1 MKTLNKIL
9 SVALTGLIMAGC
21 NDLDTEFKGSYV
33 TDKQKEEA
41 SKADPTMTRAAV
53 IGITST
59 FSSYQTVYSNHIDFG
74 YPSVM
79 LCLDSRG
86 MDLVGYNTGYNW
98 FNEPNEMD
106 DANVSGY
113 TPNLAWDH
121 IYSQIF
127 SANALLAAQG
137 TESDDPT
144 IKFFLA
150 QAYGIR
156 AFDYFQLAQ
165 IFQFTYVGHQSEPCV
180 PIITQENA
188 TEMAAA
194 GGAPRATVEEVY
206 TQILSD
212 INAAITNLE
221 AAADAGI
228 TPESV
233 IDSKS
238 KRLLGVASAYG
249 LRARINLVMNK
260 WADAASD
267 AQTAIAKFNGAPY
280 SLQAASAPLNLSLEE
295 KSWMWGIAIAET
307 DRVVTSGLVNWPS
320 HMGSLNYG
328 YAQVGAWRKIN
339 IKLFDAIQPTDAR
352 KGWFLNENSESP
364 NLSASQMAYVE
375 GYSMPAYTQ
384 VKFAPYQNVLDQSTN
399 ACDIP
404 LMRIEEMY
412 YINAEATAMA
422 GNPAGAA
429 QILND
434 FVNTFRDP
442 AYVCS
447 ATTAEEVQNE
457 VWMQRRVEFWG
468 EGISYFDLMRLKKGI
483 DRRGGGWEAVW
494 VYDIPA
500 ESNVMRLPIPNS
512 EVQANANLGENNP
525 SSEKPTPVAE

>member
-1 MKTLNKIL
+1 MKTINNIL
-9 SVALTGLIMAGC
+9 SVALMGLAMVGC

-41 SKADPTMTRAAV
+41 SKADPSMVRAAV

-59 FSSYQTVYSNHIDFG
+59 FSSYMTVYDAHIDFG

-79 LCLDSRG
+79 LCTDSRG

-98 FNEPNEMD
+98 FSEPNEMD

-113 TPNLAWDH
+113 TPNLAWRH

-144 IKFFLA
+144 VKFFLG

-165 IFQFTYVGHQSEPCV
+165 LFQFTYVGHQNEACV
-180 PIITQENA
+180 PIITEANSN
-188 TEMAAA
+188 EMAAA

-206 TQILSD
+206 TQIMND
-212 INAAITNLE
+212 INAAIENLE
-221 AAADAGI
+221 AAADAGV
-228 TPESV
+228 TPQSV
-233 IDSKS
+233 IESKA
-238 KRLLGVASAYG
+238 KRLLGVGTAYG

-295 KSWMWGIAIAET
+295 SSWMWGIAIAET
-307 DRVVTSGLVNWPS
+307 DRVVTSGIVNWPS

-328 YAQVGAWRKIN
+328 YASVGAWRKIN
-339 IKLFDAIQPTDAR
+339 IKLYDAIQPTDVR
-352 KGWFLNENSESP
+352 KGWFLDENSTSV
-364 NLSASQMAYVE
+364 NLSAAEQAYVE
-375 GYSMPAYTQ
+375 GKGMPAYTQ
-384 VKFAPYQNVLDQSTN
+384 VKFAPYQDVIAQSTN

-404 LMRIEEMY
+404 LMRVEEMY
-412 YINAEATAMA
+412 LINAEATAMA
-422 GNPAGAA
+422 GNPAGGA
-429 QILND
+429 QILNE

-442 AYVCS
+442 AYVC
-447 ATTAEEVQNE
+447 AANTAEDVQNE
-457 VWMQRRVEFWG
+457 VWMQRRVELWG
-468 EGISYFDLMRLKKGI
+468 EGISYFDIMRLKKGI

-512 EVQANANLGENNP
+512 EVQANPNLGENNP